1 MRISYWNKCGAKR
14 SLTDVFWKMDNYNW
28 NWISSIENIRHIFNQ
43 QKQLRF
49 LFFFSFFLS
58 GRKQTRKWDTS
69 KWLRNIIITILTSK
83 RENHWRWLKRHEEK
97 KIESLK
103 RIRIKVNID
112 NFFFAFFRLCCVIF
126 PLIDFIIQSATL
138 PNWMRERG
146 RGGRERG
153 RRWEMFPILS
163 SLKKKF
169 QSFWNL
175 KCFVTGRKWPEVWHD
190 ERKRHYRNDNRN
202 G

>member
-112 NFFFAFFRLCCVIF
+112 NFFFCIF
-126 PLIDFIIQSATL
+126 PSMLCYFPPHRFHYSKCNVAKLDEGEREGGAGEGEEMRNVSYSFFIKKKISIIFKFEMFCYRKEVTGSLARREKATL
-138 PNWMRERG
+138 
-146 RGGRERG
+146 
-153 RRWEMFPILS
+153 
-163 SLKKKF
+163 
-169 QSFWNL
+169 
-175 KCFVTGRKWPEVWHD
+175 
-190 ERKRHYRNDNRN
+190 
-202 G
+202 